1 MSRITIKI
9 IDIDRAANNI
19 IVKYASDASAK
30 PIDEYSAM
38 GFQITDPRIK
48 TAEEFVESIRY
59 QISQYV
65 AVRDAFESQTE
76 EIDFSLWNGFTTEV
90 DSADLPVPVLQ
101 TQIIAAQAN
110 PEVTL

>member
-19 IVKYASDASAK
+19 IVQYASDASAK

-90 DSADLPVPVLQ
+90 DSADLVAPYDSS
-101 TQIIAAQAN
+101 QIN
-110 PEVTL
+110 TGLTNSEVIL